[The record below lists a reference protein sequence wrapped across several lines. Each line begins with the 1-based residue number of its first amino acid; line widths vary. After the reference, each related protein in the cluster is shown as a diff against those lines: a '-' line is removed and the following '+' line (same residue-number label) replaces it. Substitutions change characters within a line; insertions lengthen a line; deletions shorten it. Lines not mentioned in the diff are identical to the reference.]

1 MTMRSIETVMNEIV
15 KPNSALAN
23 AENLFDVRS
32 RVESLAND
40 VDLLYRLVEDALGTS
55 DASDPVSEPVAEKPE
70 PVVLDLGRRDLA
82 RVKAMLGRWM
92 TLSMLQHWLG
102 AKSRSSAENF
112 LWRLKSSEKYVVEA
126 VPLNGGYRREKMYLI
141 SAKDAA

>member
-82 RVKAMLGRWM
+82 RVKAMLGQWM

>member
-1 MTMRSIETVMNEIV
+1 MNEIV
-15 KPNSALAN
+15 KPNTAMAS
-23 AENLFDVRS
+23 AENLFDVRA

-40 VDLLYRLVEDALGTS
+40 VDLLYRLVEDALGSS
-55 DASDPVSEPVAEKPE
+55 DVSDDAVSEPVAEKPE

-82 RVKAMLGRWM
+82 RVKAMLGQWM

>member
-15 KPNSALAN
+15 KPNTAMAN

-55 DASDPVSEPVAEKPE
+55 DASDPVSDPVAEKPE
-70 PVVLDLGRRDLA
+70 PVVLELGRRDLA
-82 RVKAMLGRWM
+82 RVKAMVGQWM

>member
-55 DASDPVSEPVAEKPE
+55 DASDPVSEPGAEKPE
-70 PVVLDLGRRDLA
+70 PVVLDLGRRELA
-82 RVKAMLGRWM
+82 RVKAMLGQWM

>member
-1 MTMRSIETVMNEIV
+1 MNEIV

-82 RVKAMLGRWM
+82 RVKAMLGQWM

>member
-55 DASDPVSEPVAEKPE
+55 DASDPVSEPVAEKPV

-82 RVKAMLGRWM
+82 RVKAMLGQWM
-92 TLSMLQHWLG
+92 TLAMLQHWLG

>member
-1 MTMRSIETVMNEIV
+1 MTMRSIHTVMNEIV
-15 KPNSALAN
+15 KPNTAMAN

-55 DASDPVSEPVAEKPE
+55 DVSDPVSDPVAEKPE
-70 PVVLDLGRRDLA
+70 PVVLELGRRDLA
-82 RVKAMLGRWM
+82 RVKAMLGQWM

>member
-15 KPNSALAN
+15 KPNTAMAN

-55 DASDPVSEPVAEKPE
+55 DVSDPVSDPVAEKPE
-70 PVVLDLGRRDLA
+70 PVVLELGRRDLA
-82 RVKAMLGRWM
+82 RVKAMVGQWM

>member
-55 DASDPVSEPVAEKPE
+55 DASAPVSEPLAEKPE
-70 PVVLDLGRRDLA
+70 PVVHDLGRRDLA
-82 RVKAMLGRWM
+82 RVKAMLGQWM

>member
-1 MTMRSIETVMNEIV
+1 MNEIV
-15 KPNSALAN
+15 KPNTAMAN

-55 DASDPVSEPVAEKPE
+55 DASDPVSDPVAEKPE
-70 PVVLDLGRRDLA
+70 PVVLELGRRDLA
-82 RVKAMLGRWM
+82 RVKAMLGQWM

-102 AKSRSSAENF
+102 AKSRNSAENF

-126 VPLNGGYRREKMYLI
+126 VKLKGGYAREKMYII
-141 SAKDAA
+141 SEKDAA

>member
-55 DASDPVSEPVAEKPE
+55 DASDPVSEPVAENQ
-70 PVVLDLGRRDLA
+70 RA
-82 RVKAMLGRWM
+82 
-92 TLSMLQHWLG
+92 
-102 AKSRSSAENF
+102 
-112 LWRLKSSEKYVVEA
+112 
-126 VPLNGGYRREKMYLI
+126 
-141 SAKDAA
+141 

>member
-82 RVKAMLGRWM
+82 RVKAMLGQWM

-126 VPLNGGYRREKMYLI
+126 VPLNGGYRRAKMYLI

>member
-1 MTMRSIETVMNEIV
+1 MNEIV
-15 KPNSALAN
+15 KPNTAMAN

-55 DASDPVSEPVAEKPE
+55 DASDPVSDPVAEKPE
-70 PVVLDLGRRDLA
+70 PVVHELGRRDLA
-82 RVKAMLGRWM
+82 RVKAMIGQWM

-102 AKSRSSAENF
+102 VKNRQSAEHF
-112 LWRLKSSEKYVVEA
+112 LWRLKSSEKYVVES
-126 VPLNGGYRREKMYLI
+126 VKLKGGYAREKMYII
-141 SAKDAA
+141 SEKDAA

>member
-1 MTMRSIETVMNEIV
+1 MTMRSKETVMNEIV
-15 KPNSALAN
+15 KPNTAMAN

-32 RVESLAND
+32 RVESIAND
-40 VDLLYRLVEDALGTS
+40 VDLLFRLVEDALGATDS
-55 DASDPVSEPVAEKPE
+55 VEPVSDPVAEKPE
-70 PVVLDLGRRDLA
+70 PVVLELGRRDLA
-82 RVKAMLGRWM
+82 RVKAMLGQWM

>member
-70 PVVLDLGRRDLA
+70 PVVRDLGRRDLA
-82 RVKAMLGRWM
+82 RVKAMLGQWM

>member
-1 MTMRSIETVMNEIV
+1 MRSIETVMNEIV
-15 KPNSALAN
+15 KPNTAMAN

-40 VDLLYRLVEDALGTS
+40 VDLLYRLVEDALGTT
-55 DASDPVSEPVAEKPE
+55 DNVEPVADVEPATDPE
-70 PVVLDLGRRDLA
+70 PVVHELGRRDLA
-82 RVKAMLGRWM
+82 RVKAMIGQWM

-102 AKSRSSAENF
+102 AKSRNSAENF

>member
-82 RVKAMLGRWM
+82 RVKAMLGQWM

-112 LWRLKSSEKYVVEA
+112 LRRLKSSEKYVVEA

>member
-1 MTMRSIETVMNEIV
+1 MNEIV

-55 DASDPVSEPVAEKPE
+55 DASDPVSDPVAEKPE
-70 PVVLDLGRRDLA
+70 PVVHELGRRDLA
-82 RVKAMLGRWM
+82 RVKAMIGQWM

-102 AKSRSSAENF
+102 VKNRQSAEHF
-112 LWRLKSSEKYVVEA
+112 LWRLKSSEKYVVES
-126 VPLNGGYRREKMYLI
+126 VKLKGGYAREKMYII
-141 SAKDAA
+141 SEKDAA

>member
-1 MTMRSIETVMNEIV
+1 MRSIETVMNEIV
-15 KPNSALAN
+15 KPNTAMAN

-55 DASDPVSEPVAEKPE
+55 DASDPVSDPVAEKPE
-70 PVVLDLGRRDLA
+70 PVVHELGRRDLA
-82 RVKAMLGRWM
+82 RVKAMIGQWM

-102 AKSRSSAENF
+102 AKSRNSAENF

>member
-82 RVKAMLGRWM
+82 RVKAMLGQWM

-126 VPLNGGYRREKMYLI
+126 VPLNGGYRREKMDLI